1 LRPRPF
7 EYYAPSTF
15 AEALDLLSK
24 VEDAKILAGGQSI
37 ITLMKLRLVA
47 PTALIYISKAPE
59 LTHIREEDGELV
71 IGALARHDQLANDD
85 RIHRRCLLLAEA
97 ANLIADQQVRNRGTL
112 GGSLAHAD
120 PAADLPTAC
129 TALGATIVAAS
140 KQGARRIKPDEFF
153 RDYFTTALRP
163 DEMIQEVRIPIP
175 PMGGGAY
182 LKLTKGHND
191 FAIVAAA
198 AQLTVD
204 NDLICKTASVV
215 LGGVASTPIH
225 AKETEAHL
233 MGRKLDDQVIDES
246 SEKAS
251 QSLNPPSDIR
261 ATSEFRL
268 EMARIFTERV
278 IRLAVRRIRGG
289 A

>member
-1 LRPRPF
+1 
-7 EYYAPSTF
+7 
-15 AEALDLLSK
+15 
-24 VEDAKILAGGQSI
+24 
-37 ITLMKLRLVA
+37 MKLRLIA
-47 PTALIYISKAPE
+47 PTALIDVNNAPE
-59 LTHIREEDGELV
+59 LTRICEENGELV
-71 IGALARHDQLANDD
+71 IGALTRHDKLANDD
-85 RIHRRCLLLAEA
+85 MIRRRCMLLAEA
-97 ANLIADQQVRNRGTL
+97 ANIIADQQVRNRGTI

-140 KQGARRIKPDEFF
+140 KKGTRTIKSDEFF
-153 RDYFTTALRP
+153 NDYFTTSLRP
-163 DEMIQEVRIPIP
+163 DEIIQEVRVPIP
-175 PMGGGAY
+175 PIRSGGAY

-204 NDLICKTASVV
+204 NGAICKSASVV

-233 MGRKLDDQVIDES
+233 IGRKLDDRVIDECA
-246 SEKAS
+246 EKAP
-251 QSLNPPSDIR
+251 QSLDPPSDIR
-261 ATSEFRL
+261 ATSEYRL
-268 EMARIFTERV
+268 RMTRVFTKRA
-278 IRLAVRRIRGG
+278 IRLALKRTRGG